1 MERCGFFDANLVGE
15 EYDRVYLASQFA
27 AYFASF
33 IGNGVYASKSDKLQ
47 VVEQDL
53 QGMAINVL
61 GGQGWINGYWYEN
74 TESISLAIDV
84 ADGVLNRVDSV
95 VLRLGF
101 SERNMW
107 VAVKKGTPATSPSA
121 PALTRNADYYELQ
134 LATIDVPASSIKITQ
149 AQITDTRM
157 NQNVCGWVTGV
168 VDQLDTTTLFN
179 QFEAYFEEFKAVYEK
194 AYVDWTDEQKVA
206 YVNWITS
213 RENQFDEWY
222 NEHTTSWQEQ
232 FNTWF
237 ETIQGQLSGDIATQL
252 QSQITALDEK
262 TDGYFECTT
271 TFSPDG
277 KTITQILENGEKLV
291 TNFVDAYTIVQQW
304 FNTNDVKIRQKKIV
318 FSADGMQIEEK
329 KEVI

>member
-1 MERCGFFDANLVGE
+1 MERCGFFDANLVGDA
-15 EYDRVYLASQFA
+15 YDRVYLASQFA

-33 IGNGVYASKSDKLQ
+33 VGNGVYASKSDKLQ
-47 VVEQDL
+47 VVEQDS
-53 QGMAINVL
+53 QGMAVRVL
-61 GGQGWINGYWYEN
+61 SGQGWINGYWYEN
-74 TESISLAIDV
+74 TESVSLAIDV
-84 ADGVLNRVDSV
+84 ADGVLNRIDSI

-101 SERNMW
+101 FERNMW
-107 VAVKKGTPATSPSA
+107 LAVKKGTPAMKPLA
-121 PALTRNADYYELQ
+121 PDLTRNSDYYELQ
-134 LATIDVPASSIKITQ
+134 LATINIPAGSIKITQ

-157 NQNVCGWVTGV
+157 NQDACGWVTGV

-179 QFEAYFEEFKAVYEK
+179 QFEAYFEEFKATYES
-194 AYVDWTDEQKVA
+194 QL
-206 YVNWITS
+206 N
-213 RENQFDEWY
+213 EWY
-222 NEHTTSWQEQ
+222 SEHTTSWQEQ

-237 ETIQGQLSGDIATQL
+237 ATVQGQLSGDVAAKL
-252 QSQITALDEK
+252 QSQIMALGEK

-291 TNFVDAYTIVQQW
+291 TNFVDAHTIIQQW
-304 FNTNDVKIRQKKIV
+304 FSTNNVKIRQKKIV